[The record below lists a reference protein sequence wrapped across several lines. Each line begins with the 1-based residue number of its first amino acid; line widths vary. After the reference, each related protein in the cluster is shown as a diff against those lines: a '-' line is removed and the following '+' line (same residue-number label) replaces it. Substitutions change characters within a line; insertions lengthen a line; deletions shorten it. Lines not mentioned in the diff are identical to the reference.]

1 MCTKQLL
8 VFVTNHL
15 WLLARPH
22 LLFCKKDSEMSS
34 WNRADNTEI
43 FNLEMFLT
51 RHALKKHMFP
61 KNKTFWD
68 FHHLLRSFKGYLLV
82 GKFVNLPI
90 VNPFMSFMALYEG
103 HVKTKVMASFT
114 SFHLCVCFGF

>member
-1 MCTKQLL
+1 MYKTIAYICNKSFVVTCKTAFIIMQKRFRNEFLESSRQYRNL
-8 VFVTNHL
+8 QFRDVF
-15 WLLARPH
+15 
-22 LLFCKKDSEMSS
+22 
-34 WNRADNTEI
+34 NTTCI
-43 FNLEMFLT
+43 
-51 RHALKKHMFP
+51 KKHMFP